1 MARST
6 YIYQLVD
13 SALGETVGA
22 FTVKHE
28 MEAVRQRYQGPTY
41 VVRYRDGV
49 MDSGRFVDELQ
60 EDDQPERS
68 VSGATRLDGRP
79 HAAAVNTVA
88 ERLCRLLQGQ
98 LGVDEEEVVADASF
112 VDDLGCD
119 SLDVIEVVMA
129 AEEEFGIEISND
141 EAERVSRVSDAIVYL
156 QRRTGLA

>member
-28 MEAVRQRYQGPTY
+28 METVRQRYQGPTY

-60 EDDQPERS
+60 E
-68 VSGATRLDGRP
+68 
-79 HAAAVNTVA
+79 VA
-88 ERLCRLLQGQ
+88 K
-98 LGVDEEEVVADASF
+98 
-112 VDDLGCD
+112 
-119 SLDVIEVVMA
+119 
-129 AEEEFGIEISND
+129 
-141 EAERVSRVSDAIVYL
+141 
-156 QRRTGLA
+156 